1 MPPNHYLRGLCSKPA
16 ALLAIPVFFCGLSVA
31 IGPLL
36 GFGAIA
42 GLLGTIVL
50 VTCPVLISAA
60 LIAANTCFQ
69 ILGASHLIG
78 LPISL
83 SKICGLLALAA
94 FMLHVIFARWQITW
108 SHTLTLTV
116 VWLVLTF
123 VWDLAFPPPTGAFLG
138 SSRSLQIVLLSVVIA
153 GVAGQNARWLFW
165 LTVATGAAMACT
177 GVIAMIEHFLP
188 QFVVENDDPAIGLG
202 TIGALVDR
210 SSLDGVVLKR
220 VTGGLG
226 DSNWLAISI
235 AISAPL
241 GLYFLLRA
249 KTWLDYSVVS
259 LCSGLAAIALVL
271 SYTRT
276 GFIGLG
282 FAGLYLLYKRV
293 LPVKPILAGLL
304 AAVVAGSIYMP
315 AGFMDRMFSSKY
327 LKEGSTPIRREL
339 MLTALDF
346 WTESPIV
353 GHGYSRYGISM
364 YAKARKVQP
373 KNQSLEGWFD
383 DLHKA
388 VAEGRESPENIG
400 AHNLYLE
407 ILTEYGLIGLV
418 CYLAI
423 FFAAWRD
430 LKWVERNGDESQ
442 RLLAI
447 CLTAGFLT
455 FLVCG
460 MLVHVKYLKISWILL
475 GLTVALRRLAAIGD
489 SDVVALLQRRPGPAN
504 SVTSANERR

>member
-1 MPPNHYLRGLCSKPA
+1 MSPNQYLRGLSNKPA
-16 ALLAIPVFFCGLSVA
+16 ALLAIPVVFCGLSVA

-36 GFGAIA
+36 GFGAIV
-42 GLLGTIVL
+42 GLLGTIVS
-50 VTCPVLISAA
+50 VTYPVLIAAA

-83 SKICGLLALAA
+83 SKICGLLALSAYL
-94 FMLHVIFARWQITW
+94 LHVIFARWQITW
-108 SHTLTLTV
+108 THTLTFTV
-116 VWLVLTF
+116 LWLLLTF
-123 VWDLAFPPPTGAFLG
+123 VWDLVFPPPSGAFLG
-138 SSRSLQIVLLSVVIA
+138 SNRCLQIVLLTVVIA

-165 LTVATGAAMACT
+165 LTVATGTAMACT

-188 QFVVENDDPAIGLG
+188 ELVVESDDPAVGLG

-210 SSLDGVVLKR
+210 GSLDGVVLKR

-235 AISAPL
+235 AITAPL
-241 GLYFLLRA
+241 GLYFLSRA
-249 KTWLDYSVVS
+249 KTWLDYSIAG
-259 LCSGLAAIALVL
+259 LGNGLAAIALVL
-271 SYTRT
+271 SYTRS

-282 FAGLYLLYKRV
+282 FVGLYLLYKRIV
-293 LPVKPILAGLL
+293 PVKPILAGLL

-315 AGFMDRMFSSKY
+315 PGFADRMLSSKY

-346 WTESPIV
+346 WIESPIV
-353 GHGYSRYGISM
+353 GHGYSRYGIAM
-364 YAKARKVQP
+364 YQKALRVP
-373 KNQSLEGWFD
+373 PANPSLNGWFA

-447 CLTAGFLT
+447 CLAAGFLT

-460 MLVHVKYLKISWILL
+460 MLVHAKYLKLPWILL
-475 GLTVALRRLAAIGD
+475 GLTVALRRVATIGD
-489 SDVVALLQRRPGPAN
+489 SDAVAMLQRRAVPAK
-504 SVTSANERR
+504 SSLSADERP